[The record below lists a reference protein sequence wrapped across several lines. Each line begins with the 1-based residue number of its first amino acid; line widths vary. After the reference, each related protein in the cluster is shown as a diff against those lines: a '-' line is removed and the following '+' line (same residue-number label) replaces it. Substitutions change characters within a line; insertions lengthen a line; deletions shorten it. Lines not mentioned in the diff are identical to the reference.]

1 MIRTIMLFHTNKS
14 KKLLLFVLALLV
26 GLPNFV
32 MFGGKTVNAASLV
45 NVSDA
50 MSRQKTGVSAT
61 HTFTF
66 TLASTLGGTSR
77 VKLTTASFSF
87 GSLTPTFTGNNSCA
101 GTAGVFGGS
110 SPFVSSITSVT
121 SCDSGDTVTFT
132 VPASTNPAANTYVI
146 VVETDANNDGTYED
160 SSNVAVDILSED
172 QVTVSASIGATFDF
186 AVTAKTSGTVG
197 SGGDTCESSGTT
209 ASSINFNNG
218 VNLSTSTQ
226 YTHCHTLTVS
236 TNATAG
242 FRSFVAQSAN
252 LTNGTS
258 DTISSFDDGTPPA
271 VNSETTW
278 STPTSP
284 GHFGF
289 ASSDTFAGSSFAAA
303 GTFYGGFTG
312 TTAYKIQDESAA
324 VSAFASNVGYSVEIL
339 GTQEPGTY
347 TNTLTYTSYGIF

>member
-1 MIRTIMLFHTNKS
+1 MLVHTNKS

-26 GLPNFV
+26 SFSNLTFFAND
-32 MFGGKTVNAASLV
+32 NIQAASLV
-45 NVSDA
+45 NVSDN

-66 TLASTLGGTSR
+66 TLASTLGSTSR

-87 GSLTPTFTGNNSCA
+87 GSLTPTFSGNNSCT
-101 GTAGVFGGS
+101 GSAGVFGGS
-110 SPFVSSITSVT
+110 SPFVSTITSVS

-132 VPASTNPAANTYVI
+132 VPSSTNPAASTYVI

-160 SSNVAVDILSED
+160 SSNVAVDVLSED

-242 FRSFVAQSAN
+242 FRTFVAQSAN

-258 DTISSFDDGTPPA
+258 DTINSFDDGTPPS
-271 VNSETTW
+271 VGSETSW
-278 STPTSP
+278 STPTSA

-289 ASSDTFAGSSFAAA
+289 ASSDTWGGSSFSAVGNTYA
-303 GTFYGGFTG
+303 GFTS

>member
-1 MIRTIMLFHTNKS
+1 MHLRHTT
-14 KKLLLFVLALLV
+14 
-26 GLPNFV
+26 
-32 MFGGKTVNAASLV
+32 KTVKKISVLCLIAVVLSTTLITLTPKQTTAASLTS
-45 NVSDA
+45 VSNA
-50 MSRQKTGVSAT
+50 LSRQKTGVSAT
-61 HTFTF
+61 HTWTF
-66 TLASTLGGTSR
+66 TLVTTLGSSSKIRITQANFSYTGTPGFSATGGCSATTGAWSSN
-77 VKLTTASFSF
+77 VTNLTSVSGCGSGDVVTLTTSAIS
-87 GSLTPTFTGNNSCA
+87 
-101 GTAGVFGGS
+101 
-110 SPFVSSITSVT
+110 
-121 SCDSGDTVTFT
+121 
-132 VPASTNPAANTYVI
+132 NPAAATYVFVI
-146 VVETDANNDGTYED
+146 ETDPNNDGTYTDGD
-160 SSNVAVDILSED
+160 SSNVAVDILTED

-278 STPTSP
+278 SSPTSP